1 VLLRILTL
9 LFAALA
15 ATISVAAEPLPRSV
29 LIVSQWD
36 PDLPFYAAWSSAFRA
51 TLHATSREPISLYSE
66 ALDLSRFQSPTNQE
80 NFRRYLQEKY
90 RDKRLGLIVTVG
102 SLALEFMLRER
113 LELSPTAPLV
123 FSVVDEATTAKLK
136 LPSDVTGTTIGEAT
150 LRDMVAIAQLLM
162 PKLERVALVGEAMEK
177 ISIYRHFKDEL
188 SLLSPLEY
196 IDLTDLPLAEVK
208 KRVAALPENTAIL
221 YTAILTDGAGI
232 AIDPTVALTAI
243 AEVANR
249 PIVIAQEAQLGRGAV
264 GGRIFRPKLIGD
276 DAARLTTR
284 IFNGESAGDIPIV
297 LGNYTQPIFDS
308 RQLTRWGISESQ
320 LPPGSEIRFRV
331 PGIWEQYGRY
341 IIVALSI
348 MAFQFALIV
357 WLVIER
363 HRRQIAQA
371 ELLLRISEVIH
382 LNRSAAAS
390 ALSASIAHELN
401 QPLGAI
407 LSSAEAGELYLNAD
421 PPNVERAKRVLS
433 NIRQDDQRAADII
446 SNLRGLLT
454 KSSEIGLHDFNL
466 NDVIKST
473 LHIISLEA
481 KRRRVAL
488 KANFAE
494 RVISVRANKIQLQQV
509 ILNLALNGMD
519 AMQDRVPGAG
529 KLSIETASIGKS
541 EVEVSVSDS
550 GTGIHQDN
558 LKKVFDPFYTT
569 KQNGTGMGLSI
580 SQTIIATFG
589 GKIWAEN
596 RSEGGTVFRFT
607 LPLSNQRKS

>member
-9 LFAALA
+9 LFAGLA

-51 TLHATSREPISLYSE
+51 TLNATSREPISLYSE

-90 RDKRLGLIVTVG
+90 RDKGIGVIVAVG
-102 SLALEFMLRER
+102 SLALEFVLRVR
-113 LELSPTAPLV
+113 LEISPTAPLV

-136 LPSDVTGTTIGEAT
+136 LPSDVTGTTVGQAT
-150 LRDMVAIAQLLM
+150 LRDMVDIAQLLM
-162 PKLERVALVGEAMEK
+162 PKLERVALVGEAMGK
-177 ISIYRHFKDEL
+177 TSIYRHFKDEL
-188 SLLSPLEY
+188 SLLSLLGY

-221 YTAILTDGAGI
+221 YTAIFTDGAGI
-232 AIDPTVALTAI
+232 AIDPTVALTAM

-249 PIVIAQEAQLGRGAV
+249 PIVIAQEAQFGRGAV
-264 GGRIFRPKLIGD
+264 GGRIFRPKLMGD
-276 DAARLTTR
+276 DAARLTLR
-284 IFNGESAGDIPIV
+284 ILNGESAGDIPIV
-297 LGNYTQPIFDS
+297 LGNYTQPMFDS
-308 RQLTRWGISESQ
+308 RQLMRWGISESQ

-341 IIVALSI
+341 VIVALSI
-348 MAFQFALIV
+348 IAFQFALIA

-371 ELLLRISEVIH
+371 ELLRRISEVIH

-407 LSSAEAGELYLNAD
+407 LSSAEAGELYLNAN
-421 PPNVERAKRVLS
+421 PPNVERAKKILS

-473 LHIISLEA
+473 LYIISPEA

-488 KANFAE
+488 NTNFAE
-494 RVISVRANKIQLQQV
+494 RAISVRANKIQLQQV

-519 AMQDRVPGAG
+519 AMQDRVPGGG
-529 KLSIETASIGKS
+529 KLSIETAWIGKS

-580 SQTIIATFG
+580 SQTIIETFG

-596 RSEGGTVFRFT
+596 RSDGGAVFRFT
-607 LPLSNQRKS
+607 LPLSNQRNS